1 MSLLFDESTWLFTAA
16 IGLVLGLAMI
26 ESLGLLLGHGGLSGW
41 AVHWFPDDV
50 YGPEVDADG
59 WVGWLHLGKVPL
71 TILLIIFLTAFGLAG
86 FVGQM
91 LAQQLFGSF
100 LPLPLMA
107 AGAFVMAVPTV
118 RVLGGWVGRI
128 MPKDETFAISLDELV
143 GRVAVVVTG
152 TARPGRPA
160 QARVR
165 DGLGRSHYVMVEPD
179 GAAGEFPAGAEVLL
193 VRRAGG
199 SRFMGIENPRPEFL
213 RS

>member
-1 MSLLFDESTWLFTAA
+1 MNLLFDESTWLFTAA
-16 IGLVLGLAMI
+16 IGMVMGLAVI
-26 ESLGLLLGHGGLSGW
+26 ESLGLLLGQGGLSGW
-41 AVHWFPDDV
+41 AEHWFPDTAH
-50 YGPEVDADG
+50 GPDADG
-59 WVGWLHLGKVPL
+59 WLGWLHLGKVPL

-91 LAQQLFGSF
+91 LARQVFGGF
-100 LPLPLMA
+100 LPLPLVA
-107 AGAFVMAVPTV
+107 VGAVALAVPTV
-118 RVLGGWVGRI
+118 RVVGGWVGRI

-143 GRVAVVVTG
+143 GRVAIVVTG

-165 DGLGRSHYVMVEPD
+165 DGLGHSHYVMVEPD

-199 SRFMGIENPRPEFL
+199 SRFLGIENPRPELL